1 MSLKEKVE
9 AEMKNAMKAKD
20 KQSLQALRGIKS
32 MILLAETEKGKTEGG
47 LSKEA
52 ELQLLGKAAKQ
63 RRESAEIYQKEGR
76 EDLATVELAELKVI
90 EQFLPEQLSDEEISA
105 AIQEIIKQTGAS
117 SMKDMGKVMGM
128 AQKKFAGKADNKKV
142 AGLVKALLS

>member
-20 KQSLQALRGIKS
+20 KQSLQALRSIKS
-32 MILLAETEKGKTEGG
+32 MILLAETEKGKGEAVLTED
-47 LSKEA
+47 A

-76 EDLATVELAELKVI
+76 NDLVEVELAELKVI
-90 EQFLPEQLSDEEISA
+90 EQFLPAQLSDEEIEST
-105 AIQEIIKQTGAS
+105 IKDIITASGAS
-117 SMKDMGKVMGM
+117 SMKDMGKVMGQ
-128 AQKKFAGKADNKKV
+128 AQKKLAGKADNKKV
-142 AGLVKALLS
+142 AAFIKTALS